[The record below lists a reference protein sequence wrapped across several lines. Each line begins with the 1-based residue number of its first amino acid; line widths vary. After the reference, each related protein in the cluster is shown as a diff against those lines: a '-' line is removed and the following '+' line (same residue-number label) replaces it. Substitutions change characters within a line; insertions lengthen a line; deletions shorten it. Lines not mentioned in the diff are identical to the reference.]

1 MNRNQTYAG
10 ANVERPVLISRL
22 LNCALDPELLTL
34 AESMGLKVFPR
45 QWTDVKRQCCCPD
58 LTVPCKHLAAV
69 IYHCQDAFDVC
80 NLLLELFRLFRRT

>member
-34 AESMGLKVFPR
+34 AESIGLKMFPR
-45 QWTDVKRQCCCPD
+45 QWTDFKMQCSCPD
-58 LTVPCKHLAAV
+58 LAVPCKRLAAV
-69 IYHCQDAFDVC
+69 IY
-80 NLLLELFRLFRRT
+80 RLSAEIENNTFLDIIFIIRK